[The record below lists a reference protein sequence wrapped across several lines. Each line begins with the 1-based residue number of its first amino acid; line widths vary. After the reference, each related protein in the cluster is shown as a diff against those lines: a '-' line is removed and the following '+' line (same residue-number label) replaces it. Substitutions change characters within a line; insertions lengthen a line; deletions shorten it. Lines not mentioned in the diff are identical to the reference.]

1 MQEVL
6 ILFKEPPSQRAVA
19 DLKVRYAVKALAPP
33 RIAALHLQESQLQDL
48 ERMPGLAAVLK
59 GPSSPLPA
67 SLTEQERLFIAGW
80 QQQQEGE
87 GGKRRK
93 GEGLPWDAEGYLPP
107 DTPKSK

>member
-19 DLKVRYAVKALAPP
+19 DLKARYAVKALAPP
-33 RIAALHLQESQLQDL
+33 RIAVLRLQENQLQDL
-48 ERMPGLAAVLK
+48 QRMPGVEAVLL
-59 GPSSPLPA
+59 GPSNTPPA

-80 QQQQEGE
+80 QQQQQGE

-107 DTPKSK
+107 DRPTSK